1 MFSRELKYVKP
12 NNGVVPVR
20 YTYDGGPYIS
30 VLFGSA
36 KPVELACINVW
47 DYDNGKSSIETREDF
62 NKAVLNH
69 WHEEQWE
76 IRDCVRVLP
85 RYI

>member
-47 DYDNGKSSIETREDF
+47 DYDGGKSSIETREDF
-62 NKAVLNH
+62 DKAVVTH
-69 WHEEQWE
+69 WREEQGE

>member
-12 NNGVVPVR
+12 YNGVVPVR
-20 YTYDGGPYIS
+20 YTYDGGAYIS

-36 KPVELACINVW
+36 KPVELAAINVW
-47 DYDNGKSSIETREDF
+47 DFKEGKSTIETREDF
-62 NKAVLNH
+62 DKAVVTH
-69 WHEEQWE
+69 WREEQGE

>member
-20 YTYDGGPYIS
+20 YVYNGGAYIG

-36 KPVELACINVW
+36 KPVELAAINVW
-47 DYDNGKSSIETREDF
+47 DFKEGKSTIETREDF

-69 WHEEQWE
+69 WHEEQGE

-85 RYI
+85 RYL

>member
-30 VLFGSA
+30 VLFGSH
-36 KPVELACINVW
+36 KSVELAAINV
-47 DYDNGKSSIETREDF
+47 
-62 NKAVLNH
+62 
-69 WHEEQWE
+69 
-76 IRDCVRVLP
+76 
-85 RYI
+85 